1 MAQFTAK
8 CPHCNAELAAEEDR
22 IGMEVECTTCGQSFI
37 LAKEAPKVP
46 KLTLPQIKPVAPA
59 ADAKEGNA
67 ETSFVSVKK
76 LLYISIPTAIVAVS
90 IFCGLCYYHHIS
102 EEKRIAA
109 EKEQRITGEIE
120 RMIETADKTDTVEE
134 SISILQETLAKYP
147 NHSLSSK
154 INKLI
159 DKKKE
164 YIGECNTVRQEIKR
178 AKDADTY
185 KEAYLILQKII
196 AKYPDNYYITEAK
209 QLFQEYEGILS
220 SITFRSV
227 GGRSKIYLMY
237 PYSQELADKFS
248 FIKNALEKYRTMDT
262 VVQNMKTKYEVD
274 TFYGRTSGVSLMD
287 IYNYKSETLSNYEKG
302 LAMLR
307 SLLEQRGWIRHE
319 ETSNNLFRF
328 MNVKPGHYLCLIYCA
343 STNEAWWTN
352 SEKKEGDILSYKVE

>member
-1 MAQFTAK
+1 MAEFTAK
-8 CPHCNAELAAEEDR
+8 CPHCGTELVAEEDW
-22 IGMEVECTTCGQSFI
+22 IGMEVECTSCNQSFI

-59 ADAKEGNA
+59 ADAKEENA

-76 LLYISIPTAIVAVS
+76 LLYISTSTAIVAVS

-102 EEKRIAA
+102 EEKRIAAEEKRIAA

-178 AKDADTY
+178 AKDADTH

-196 AKYPDNYYITEAK
+196 A
-209 QLFQEYEGILS
+209 
-220 SITFRSV
+220 R
-227 GGRSKIYLMY
+227 
-237 PYSQELADKFS
+237 
-248 FIKNALEKYRTMDT
+248 
-262 VVQNMKTKYEVD
+262 
-274 TFYGRTSGVSLMD
+274 
-287 IYNYKSETLSNYEKG
+287 
-302 LAMLR
+302 
-307 SLLEQRGWIRHE
+307 
-319 ETSNNLFRF
+319 
-328 MNVKPGHYLCLIYCA
+328 
-343 STNEAWWTN
+343 
-352 SEKKEGDILSYKVE
+352 